1 MYFDFSK
8 EQYMARDSAR
18 EFLAERLPS
27 TRLRELLG
35 TDTGVDRDIWK
46 GLADLGWTAV
56 LVPEEHGGLGLG
68 FLDLALLL
76 EESGRALLPAP
87 LVETAVMLPLA
98 LGAASAEQRQRWL
111 PGIASGEVIATV
123 ALAGAEG
130 LPLPA
135 GIGVQARAS
144 GSGFALSGEALLVP
158 FAGVADIVLVAARRP
173 GGKRRSGGGDQRGR
187 VAAAS
192 DDGVSLFIVEPR
204 DRGVSFEPLVGL
216 DPTVRLSK
224 MRLDGVRLAGDRL
237 VGAAG
242 AGWPVLSRVLEA
254 GATALAL
261 QAVGGA
267 GRALEMATEYAKVRQ
282 QFGKPIGSFQ
292 AIKHKC
298 ADMLVQYET
307 ARSGAYYAAW
317 AVGAGAPD
325 AAVAASMAKAA
336 CSEMFRFV
344 TSEAIQVHG
353 GIGFT
358 WEHDLHFYFKRA
370 KRLELTLGTPEQH
383 REVVAAAC
391 LTR

>member
-18 EFLAERLPS
+18 DFLAQQMPTS
-27 TRLRELLG
+27 RLRQLLES
-35 TDTGVDRDIWK
+35 DTGFDPGVWK

-76 EESGRALLPAP
+76 EESGRALLPGP
-87 LVETAVMLPLA
+87 LVETAVMFPVA
-98 LGAASAEQRQRWL
+98 MRAGSPAQRQRWL
-111 PGIASGEVIATV
+111 PGIASGDVLATV
-123 ALAGAEG
+123 ALTGAEG

-135 GIGVQARAS
+135 GIAVRARPS
-144 GSGFALSGEALLVP
+144 GGEWVLDGEVLLVP
-158 FAGVADIVLVAARRP
+158 FAQLAHVVLVAART
-173 GGKRRSGGGDQRGR
+173 S
-187 VAAAS
+187 AAS
-192 DDGVSLFIVEPR
+192 GPEGVSLFLVEAG
-204 DRGVSFEPLVGL
+204 DRGVSWQPLVGL
-216 DPTVRLSK
+216 DPTVRLSA
-224 MRLDGVRLAGDRL
+224 MRLEAVRLTTGRL
-237 VGAAG
+237 IGRSG
-242 AGWPVLSRVLEA
+242 EGWDPLARALEA

-267 GRALEMATEYAKVRQ
+267 GQALEMAVQYAKVRQ

-298 ADMLVQYET
+298 ADMMVQHET
-307 ARSGAYYAAW
+307 TRSGAYYAAW
-317 AVGAGAPD
+317 TVDAGAPD
-325 AAVAASMAKAA
+325 AAVAAAMAKAT
-336 CSEMFRFV
+336 CTEMFSYV
-344 TSEAIQVHG
+344 SGEAIQVHG

-370 KRLELTLGTPEQH
+370 KYLEFALGTPPQH

-391 LTR
+391 LAK